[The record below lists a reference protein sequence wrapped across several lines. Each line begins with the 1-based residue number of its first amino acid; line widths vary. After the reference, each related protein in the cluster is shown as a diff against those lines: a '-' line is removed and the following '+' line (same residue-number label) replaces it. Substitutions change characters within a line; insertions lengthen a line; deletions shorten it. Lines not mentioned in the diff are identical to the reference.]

1 MAAILVDYEN
11 VSGKNGLHGLEFL
24 CEKDILYI
32 FYSNSCE
39 KIRADQMRLI
49 DKSGCQFKAI
59 KLLHS
64 RSNALDFYIATECG
78 SLLQSGEKQIAVVSG
93 DKGFHSIA
101 DYFSIRPEA
110 ENAMVNI
117 APTIDQALL
126 YLNAKEDHERR
137 KMIRESMMELDLNVE
152 FARMEE
158 RNAFRKAIINA
169 FEGTKYQERSGEILD
184 YIEHNREKTGRA
196 LYTNTLHNFGRVSGT
211 EIYQILKKVV

>member
-24 CEKDILYI
+24 CSKDVLYI
-32 FYSNSCE
+32 FYSHLCA
-39 KIRADQMRLI
+39 KIRAGQMRI
-49 DKSGCQFKAI
+49 IEKSGCQFKVI
-59 KLLHS
+59 KLVNS

-78 SLLQSGEKQIAVVSG
+78 VLLQCGETQIAVISG
-93 DKGFHSIA
+93 DKGFHSVA
-101 DYFSIRPEA
+101 DYIGIRPGA
-110 ENAMVNI
+110 EKVKVAV

-126 YLNAKEDHERR
+126 TLNAKDDHERR
-137 KMIRESMMELDLNVE
+137 RMIRESMNELELSVE
-152 FARMEE
+152 FARLEE
-158 RNAFRKAIINA
+158 RNAFRNAIINA

-184 YIEHNREKTGRA
+184 YIEHNREKSGRA